1 MIVQCTVENV
11 AQLTEYARSK
21 QLVYLRIEKGTNG
34 LLMDYS
40 LLKDITDESE
50 QYRVENIMKDSIRT
64 LFDLITKLNQLSDIL
79 VHNIEPLSYQ
89 LVYDCLIN
97 SNVPTFSFSSMLPN
111 SALCLSE
118 EKPTVNVDWKTV
130 FADKLDE
137 EVPDLYVKKTSKK
150 YALVT
155 YRELVEILSK

>member
-40 LLKDITDESE
+40 LLKNITDESE
-50 QYRVENIMKDSIRT
+50 QYRAENVMKDSIRT

-79 VHNIEPLSYQ
+79 VRNIEPISYQ
-89 LVYDCLIN
+89 LIYDCLAN
-97 SNVPTFSFSSMLPN
+97 SNIPTFSFSSMLPN
-111 SALCLSE
+111 GALCLPE
-118 EKPTVNVDWKTV
+118 EKTSVNVDWKSV

-137 EVPDLYVKKTSKK
+137 EVSELYVKKTSKK
-150 YALVT
+150 YIPVT
-155 YRELVEILSK
+155 YRELVAILSK